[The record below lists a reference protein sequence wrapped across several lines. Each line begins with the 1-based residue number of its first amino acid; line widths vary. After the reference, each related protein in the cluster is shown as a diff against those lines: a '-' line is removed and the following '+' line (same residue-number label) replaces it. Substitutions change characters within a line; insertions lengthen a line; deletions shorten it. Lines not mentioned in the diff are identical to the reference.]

1 MSNFSIVGFIVVI
14 AIVFLF
20 LKWSSGLQAKEA
32 GTPKETNTKLIW
44 VAVIACLALLGLT
57 VVAGDWK

>member
-1 MSNFSIVGFIVVI
+1 VSNFSIVGFIVVI